1 MRIIS
6 EEQLCVGSHLDLR
19 GTLHLDALTLADSR
33 KGIVIVIRLAS
44 CVKVIKG
51 HKGPAQ
57 SDRFTRPRIEE
68 GVLELNIC
76 DVLSPLLTAL
86 AGLTWRQQIHDAES
100 ALRGKLDPIPDC
112 SPCAVL

>member
-6 EEQLCVGSHLDLR
+6 EEQLCVGSHLDFR

-33 KGIVIVIRLAS
+33 NGIVIVIRLAS
-44 CVKVIKG
+44 RVEVIEG
-51 HKGPAQ
+51 QKGPTQ

-68 GVLELNIC
+68 CVLELNIC

-86 AGLTWRQQIHDAES
+86 ACLTWRQQIHDAES
-100 ALRGKLDPIPDC
+100 AL
-112 SPCAVL
+112 